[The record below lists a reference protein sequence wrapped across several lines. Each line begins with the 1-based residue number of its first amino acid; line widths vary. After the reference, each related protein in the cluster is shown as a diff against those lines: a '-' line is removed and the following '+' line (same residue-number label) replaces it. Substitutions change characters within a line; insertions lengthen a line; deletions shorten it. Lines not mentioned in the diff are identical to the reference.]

1 MVNSDYWGRGDYWVG
16 LDLKEMDEIIDG
28 NITITDSRLRDGVY
42 GVVLDTMTTLMEK
55 NNVDDWEEKESADV
69 KAMGEAQI
77 VLQAIK
83 DADPGTYDEMIDNAL
98 RLIAQALSIGGEHE
112 QVNP

>member
-1 MVNSDYWGRGDYWVG
+1 MVNSDYWVG

-42 GVVLDTMTTLMEK
+42 AVVLDTMTTLMEK

-98 RLIAQALSIGGEHE
+98 RLIAQALSIGGEDE
-112 QVNP
+112 TR

>member
-1 MVNSDYWGRGDYWVG
+1 MVSNTYWVG

-42 GVVLDTMTTLMEK
+42 AVVLDTMTTLMNK

-98 RLIAQALSIGGEHE
+98 RLIAQALNIGGNHE
-112 QVNP
+112 QTVA